1 LTVIKST
8 EFYQDVVLGVTK
20 LAFFQL
26 VLIRVISGVNQLSAF
41 ILTLNSEKYLGQILH
56 QLKKACD
63 EIVVVDSDSIDQT
76 KSIAEK
82 ENVRFLSREFDN
94 FKNQRAYAVQQ
105 CTNDFVLMID
115 SDEIPDDSLIS
126 ALNAIKTSHEIL
138 DAYRLRREWFV
149 LGKKIHA
156 VYPVVS
162 PDFPVRLFDKRKS
175 NFDNSP
181 VVHEEPSGY
190 KTIGVVDGTLNHF
203 TFETK
208 KEIADKLDR
217 YASLSAE
224 TLLKKKKN
232 LSVVQQTLSSTA
244 AFVKWYF
251 GKGGWRDG
259 IVGITLGM
267 YAFNYTFLKYEK
279 ARSINPVPVPV
290 GSKQP

>member
-1 LTVIKST
+1 M
-8 EFYQDVVLGVTK
+8 
-20 LAFFQL
+20 FFQF
-26 VLIRVISGVNQLSAF
+26 VIIGVIRSVKQLSAF
-41 ILTLNSEKYLGQILH
+41 ILTRNSEKYLGQILH

-63 EIVVVDSDSIDQT
+63 EIVVMDSESSDST
-76 KSIAEK
+76 RSISEK
-82 ENVRFLSREFDN
+82 ENVRFLSRAFDN

-105 CTNDFVLMID
+105 CTYDLILMID
-115 SDEIPDDSLIS
+115 SDEIPDDELIA
-126 ALNAIKTSHEIL
+126 ALNILKLSNDIL
-138 DAYRLRREWFV
+138 DAYRLKREWFV

-175 NFDNSP
+175 NFDLSP

-190 KTIGVVDGTLNHF
+190 KTIGILGGTLKHY

-208 KEIADKLDR
+208 KEIAEKLNR

-232 LSVVQQTLSSTA
+232 LSILQQYLSSTA
-244 AFVKWYF
+244 AFLKWYF

-259 IVGITLGM
+259 AVGLTLGR
-267 YAFNYTFLKYEK
+267 YAFDYTFLKYEK
-279 ARSINPVPVPV
+279 ARAPKPPK
-290 GSKQP
+290 GA